1 MKWTRY
7 RIKTTTEASELVVA
21 MLVENGI
28 DGVEIEDNTG
38 ISEEDK
44 KRMFIDFLPVLPID
58 EGVCYVSF
66 YVEDDSNESE
76 FMPAIKEG
84 LEELRIFT
92 NVGDGTIV
100 KSETEDKD

>member
-38 ISEEDK
+38 I
-44 KRMFIDFLPVLPID
+44 
-58 EGVCYVSF
+58 
-66 YVEDDSNESE
+66 
-76 FMPAIKEG
+76 
-84 LEELRIFT
+84 
-92 NVGDGTIV
+92 
-100 KSETEDKD
+100 

>member
-38 ISEEDK
+38 ISEENSTDN
-44 KRMFIDFLPVLPID
+44 PV
-58 EGVCYVSF
+58 
-66 YVEDDSNESE
+66 
-76 FMPAIKEG
+76 
-84 LEELRIFT
+84 
-92 NVGDGTIV
+92 
-100 KSETEDKD
+100 SETPKARVKAICPSIEAIRRKSL